1 MYATEKPSPWMCV
14 DTALYVVTGN
24 ETKED
29 SNLVCLTEL
38 RDKEVGKYVH
48 FLFKYNSIC
57 ITESK
62 CLLELLTYFLFSAM
76 IVSRSLTQVPFPFDF

>member
-1 MYATEKPSPWMCV
+1 MILFGLYVYATEKPSPWMCV

-48 FLFKYNSIC
+48 FLFKYNSILLLNQNA
-57 ITESK
+57 
-62 CLLELLTYFLFSAM
+62 CLNC
-76 IVSRSLTQVPFPFDF
+76 